1 MYTET
6 PSSTEISIEENPGG
20 TAVAEIQWR
29 DVLQIIQP
37 FIGSVTERIEEISE
51 MAGYALS
58 GVGKQFRPSL
68 VALAGN
74 AEYNEFP
81 DDLVNIAVIVE
92 MVHIATLVHDDIMDQ
107 ASIRRGKTSLASR
120 YGNQSAVLLGDCLF
134 AHALKMASAFPST
147 EVCRTVASATKI
159 VCSGEIRQTLTRS
172 PQSVDRE
179 NYFRIV
185 EMKTAELFA
194 LSCEMGLWVTNPSP
208 EYRQILRRFGLAL
221 GTAYQIYDDCLDF
234 FGKEP
239 QTGKSLGKD
248 IDQGK
253 ITLPVI
259 LALENATESDRV
271 RILKMIKEWNPEK
284 MNDFQDLLSK
294 SNSQDASR
302 DYVFEYIDKA
312 RECAGQLPDT
322 ICFKALDQLANFIRQ
337 QTVKLLKN

>member
-6 PSSTEISIEENPGG
+6 PSSTEISIGENPGG
-20 TAVAEIQWR
+20 TAIAEIQWR

-37 FIGSVTERIEEISE
+37 CIGSVTERIEDQVKTFDSEISE

-107 ASIRRGKTSLASR
+107 ASMRRGKTSLASR
-120 YGNQSAVLLGDCLF
+120 YGNPSAVLLGDCLF

-147 EVCRTVASATKI
+147 EVCRAVASATKI

-179 NYFRIV
+179 NYFR
-185 EMKTAELFA
+185 
-194 LSCEMGLWVTNPSP
+194 
-208 EYRQILRRFGLAL
+208 
-221 GTAYQIYDDCLDF
+221 
-234 FGKEP
+234 
-239 QTGKSLGKD
+239 
-248 IDQGK
+248 K
-253 ITLPVI
+253 IGRAHV
-259 LALENATESDRV
+259 
-271 RILKMIKEWNPEK
+271 
-284 MNDFQDLLSK
+284 
-294 SNSQDASR
+294 
-302 DYVFEYIDKA
+302 
-312 RECAGQLPDT
+312 
-322 ICFKALDQLANFIRQ
+322 
-337 QTVKLLKN
+337 